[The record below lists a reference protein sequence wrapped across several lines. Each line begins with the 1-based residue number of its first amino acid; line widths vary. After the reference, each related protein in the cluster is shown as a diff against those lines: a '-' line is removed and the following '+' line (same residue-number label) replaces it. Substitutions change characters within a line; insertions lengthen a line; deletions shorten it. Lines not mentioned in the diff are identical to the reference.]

1 MKKYLS
7 IILTVVITLAT
18 LIYLE
23 KQFSPGSYGDAEQYE
38 LSIRESDLIKKIE
51 TFKNENPQYMVPD
64 EVGLVDGRRDAQ
76 DHWYHIYFFYPQ
88 ENQIVYA
95 WVRKSGKQKT
105 TLAFVSVNDGL
116 VFGKWKDI
124 NKDFS
129 SSENENQIQ
138 KFEDRI
144 LNKLK

>member
-1 MKKYLS
+1 MKKYLLIVLVS
-7 IILTVVITLAT
+7 LIALAV
-18 LIYLE
+18 LIYLG
-23 KQFSPGSYGDAEQYE
+23 KLFSPGSYGDAEKYE
-38 LSIRESDLIKKIE
+38 LSIRESDLIEKIE
-51 TFKNENPQYMVPD
+51 TFKTENPQYKVPD
-64 EVGLVDGRRDAQ
+64 EVGLVDGRHDAG

-116 VFGKWKDI
+116 VPGKWKDV

-129 SSENENQIQ
+129 SSENEKQIR